1 MKISYNWLK
10 DYLKTDI
17 SPDEMA
23 VILTNT
29 GLEVEGLEKF
39 ESIKGGLDGLVTGR
53 VLTCSKHPNADKLSV
68 TTVDIGVAESLHIV
82 CGAPNVAEGQKVVV
96 ATVGTKLFSGNEEF
110 EIKKAKIRGERSEG
124 MICAEDEIG
133 IGASHE
139 GIIVLPEDV
148 PVGLPASEYY
158 KVETDYV
165 FEIGL
170 TPNRVDG
177 ASHFGVARDVAA
189 FLNQTTPVKA
199 SLPQLPDYK
208 AENNNLFIDVQI
220 ENTTD
225 CKRYAGVTLSDI
237 QVKPSPEWLQNRLKS
252 IGLNPIN
259 NVVDAT
265 NYVLHETGQPLH
277 AFDTAKIKGDKIIVK
292 NLSDGTKFIT
302 LDEQERTLSAED
314 LIICNTQEGMALAGI
329 FGGLDSGVTHETKN
343 IFIESAYF
351 NPVAV
356 RKTAK
361 RHMLNTDASFRF
373 ERGTDPDL
381 IIYAMLRCAFLI
393 KELAGGSFS
402 SAIVDAYPEKIHPF
416 SVDFSLTRMEKL
428 IGKAIPEKRVEK
440 ILRSLDIEVGEKSGD
455 NWQLSVPPYR
465 VDVQREADVVEEVLR
480 IYGYNNIEIPTHVN
494 STLSYLPKP
503 DRERLSRTISNY
515 LSSAGFAE
523 IMCNSL
529 TRGAYY
535 RNLSVFPSRNTV
547 EILNPLSND
556 LNVMR
561 QTLIFGALESVIFNI
576 NRRNGDLKLYEIGN
590 CYKLNEDKSSPQP
603 LSRYAE
609 DTRLTITVTGNREKE
624 SWALKNTPAGFFY
637 LKRMVQNV
645 FNKVGF
651 SFDELVLE
659 ELENEIFSE
668 GLEVKNEKGESFATL
683 GAVSPQILA
692 KFDIGQEVYT
702 AEIKWDTLVERYN
715 PEITFKP
722 VSRYPEV
729 RRDLSLL
736 LDENISFKQLKDSA
750 MKVDKR
756 LLKQVDLF
764 DVYRGKNL
772 PSGKKSYALSFI
784 LQDENKTLTDKQI
797 DKAMKN
803 IARQLE
809 NSFKAEVRQ

>member
-39 ESIKGGLDGLVTGR
+39 ESIKGGLEGLVTGKI
-53 VLTCSKHPNADKLSV
+53 LTCAKHSNADKLSI
-68 TTVDIGVAESLHIV
+68 TTVDVGSGEPLDIV

-96 ATVGTKLFSGNEEF
+96 ATVGAKLYNGDEAF

-133 IGASHE
+133 IGTSHE

-148 PVGLPASEYY
+148 PVGLAASEYY

-177 ASHFGVARDVAA
+177 SSHFGVARDIAA
-189 FLNQTTPVKA
+189 FLNQSAPVRA

-208 AENNNLFIDVQI
+208 PDNNDLFIDVQI
-220 ENTTD
+220 ENPVD
-225 CKRYAGVTLSDI
+225 CKRYAGVTLSGI
-237 QVKPSPEWLQNRLKS
+237 EVKPSPEWLKTRLKA

-277 AFDTAKIKGDKIIVK
+277 AFDAIKIKGHKIIVK
-292 NLSDGTKFIT
+292 NLGEGTKFTT

-314 LIICNTQEGMALAGI
+314 LIICNTEEGMALAGI

-373 ERGTDPDL
+373 ERGTDPNMV
-381 IIYAMLRCAFLI
+381 IYAMLRCAFLI
-393 KELAGGSFS
+393 KELAGGSFTS
-402 SAIVDAYPEKIHPF
+402 EIVDAYPEKIDPF
-416 SVDFSLTRMEKL
+416 SVDFSLTRMNRL
-428 IGKAIPEKRVEK
+428 IGKAIPEERVEK
-440 ILRSLDIEVGEKSGD
+440 ILSSLDIEVKEKSGD

-465 VDVQREADVVEEVLR
+465 VDVQREADIVEEVLR

-503 DRERLSRTISNY
+503 DREKLSRTISNY

-535 RNLSVFPSRNTV
+535 DGLSVFPSKNLV

-590 CYKLNEDKSSPQP
+590 CYKLNEEKSSPQA
-603 LSRYAE
+603 LSRYVE
-609 DTRLTITVTGNREKE
+609 DTRLTLTVTGNREKE
-624 SWALKNTPAGFFY
+624 SWAIKTEPAGFFY
-637 LKRMVQNV
+637 LKRMVENV
-645 FNKVGF
+645 LNKVGL
-651 SFDELVLE
+651 SFDELILE

-668 GLEVKNEKGESFATL
+668 GLQVKDEKGELFATF
-683 GAVSPQILA
+683 GAVHPDLLA
-692 KFDIGQEVYT
+692 RFDIEQEVFT
-702 AEIKWDTLVERYN
+702 AEIRWDGLMEKYD

-750 MKVDKR
+750 MKAEKR

-772 PSGKKSYALSFI
+772 PQGKKSYALSFI

-797 DKAMKN
+797 DKVMKS
-803 IARQLE
+803 ISRQLE
-809 NSFKAEVRQ
+809 NSFKAQVRQ